1 MSHNEQYMRKNIHQ
15 SVDWPTA
22 VLATTQPHSVIK
34 SNCYIIIYSRPPDRS
49 NKFLTMLTCEN

>member
-15 SVDWPTA
+15 SVDWRTA

-34 SNCYIIIYSRPPDRS
+34 SNCYIITVDLQIVVI
-49 NKFLTMLTCEN
+49 NF